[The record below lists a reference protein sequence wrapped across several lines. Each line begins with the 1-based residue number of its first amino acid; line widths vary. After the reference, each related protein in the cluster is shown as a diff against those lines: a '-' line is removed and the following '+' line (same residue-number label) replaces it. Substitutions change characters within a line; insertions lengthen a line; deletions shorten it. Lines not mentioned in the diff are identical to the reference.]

1 MDWIIARLREP
12 TTYGGLTTLLG
23 VIGVTL
29 NPELQDAIIGV
40 CVSVG
45 GLLMVIMRE
54 KGRD

>member
-1 MDWIIARLREP
+1 MEWIIARLREP
-12 TTYGGLTTLLG
+12 TTYGGLTALLG